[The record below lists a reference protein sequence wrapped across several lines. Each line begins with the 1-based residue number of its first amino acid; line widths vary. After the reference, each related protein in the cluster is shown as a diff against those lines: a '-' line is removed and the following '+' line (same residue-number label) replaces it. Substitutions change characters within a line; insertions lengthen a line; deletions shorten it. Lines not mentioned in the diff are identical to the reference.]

1 MVISSIKLIGKVVR
15 TLKLNSLTLAA
26 MVLFRLSSLL
36 ATAAYISAHAFL
48 LPVSRATTHTWETL
62 PTTPTLPGNPVGT
75 KTPINGV
82 EIWHAE
88 FGVKKASRLPVIM
101 LHGAL
106 ASSRWWGNEVKQLM
120 KNNYVI
126 VMDTRGHG
134 RSTMGNATFSYNLF
148 AQDAAALLKSLGIS
162 KAAWIGWSDGGNS
175 ILSALLDPELAPM
188 VARGFTTGANHNPDA
203 ANLTYFDTQ
212 MVYDVYYRLVDE
224 YEALQP
230 SGNVT
235 ALNDALD
242 TLGSTQP
249 MWTKSDLQKITLGPN
264 LTLSWGDHEEVI
276 NLSEPAFMHDA
287 IPNSKLVLVKNV
299 SHFGLVQDPKQFS
312 AILENFLD

>member
-1 MVISSIKLIGKVVR
+1 
-15 TLKLNSLTLAA
+15 
-26 MVLFRLSSLL
+26 MVLFGLPSLL
-36 ATAAYISAHAFL
+36 ATAALLSVHASFL
-48 LPVSRATTHTWETL
+48 PRATTPTWETL
-62 PTTPTLPGNPVGT
+62 PPTPTLPGNPAGT

-88 FGVKKASRLPVIM
+88 FGIKSASRLPVIM

-134 RSTMGNATFSYNLF
+134 RSTMDDTPFSYNLF
-148 AQDAAALLKSLGIS
+148 AHDAAALLKTLGIS

-175 ILSALLDPELAPM
+175 ILSALLDPTIAST

-203 ANLTYFDTQ
+203 VNLTYLDTQ
-212 MVYDVYYRLVDE
+212 MIYDVYYRLVDE
-224 YEALQP
+224 YEVLQP
-230 SGNVT
+230 TGNVT

-249 MWTKSDLQKITLGPN
+249 MWTKADLQKITLGSK

-276 NLSEPAFMHDA
+276 KLSEPAFMHDV
-287 IPNSKLVLVKNV
+287 IPNSKLVLARNV

-312 AILENFLD
+312 SILENFLA